1 VENEA
6 FDDERDGTARD
17 KVTEDLEVDLAT
29 EMCAHAEYVLLV
41 GQGWLFS
48 IRS

>member
-17 KVTEDLEVDLAT
+17 RVAEDLEVDSAT
-29 EMCAHAEYVLLV
+29 EMCTHAEYVLLV
-41 GQGWLFS
+41 G
-48 IRS
+48 